1 MLFRVPDRN
10 FVINPLDS
18 LENLIGGSD
27 LEHAADERH
36 DALLLD
42 DGERRPEDEQ
52 LCVGG
57 LGVQLRVGEAVEV
70 GLGEEAR
77 HRLREAGLA
86 TELWMDGIEEKHFLT

>member
-1 MLFRVPDRN
+1 MV
-10 FVINPLDS
+10 
-18 LENLIGGSD
+18 GGSD

-52 LCVGG
+52 LGVGG

-70 GLGEEAR
+70 GLREEAR
-77 HRLREAGLA
+77 HCLCEAGLA
-86 TELWMDGIEEKHFLT
+86 TELWMDGIENKYCKSYT